1 MSRQTVQ
8 PRVIILILIVLAAA
22 TMRVINAWAVVP
34 WANFPIIGAV
44 AIFSGSYFTKRR
56 AILISL
62 FTLLV
67 SDIVINLGVYS
78 GKFGVLTGGWYWT
91 YFIFFLIV
99 FVDWLIMRKQTVQR
113 FVAASV
119 VSALMHWL
127 LSDLMLWINGSTD
140 LRTMR
145 PLSRG
150 VDGLIQCYIQGIP
163 FLRNYLVG
171 TLVYGAIMFGIFEWI
186 KRSNP
191 ALPARE
197 KADAGRIGETTATRS

>member
-44 AIFSGSYFTKRR
+44 AIFSGSYFTKSR
-56 AILISL
+56 AIMISL
-62 FTLLV
+62 FTLLL

-91 YFIFFLIV
+91 YLIFFLIV
-99 FVDWLIMRKQTVQR
+99 VVDWLIMRKVTVKR
-113 FVAASV
+113 FLVAGV

-140 LRTMR
+140 LRTMK

-191 ALPARE
+191 ASSAIASAKVE
-197 KADAGRIGETTATRS
+197 SGAATRS